1 MILPAIISSVFE
13 VCATQPLDVIKTH
26 HQTNTKVIFSIK
38 ELYRGFVPRALGNIP
53 SRSIFLFSQDYL
65 KSYISQHNK
74 FKFLLVPI
82 GAGFIQTLFDTPVE
96 VLKIN
101 KIMNVNNK
109 FLYTGFLPHVMRNI
123 LFLVPVYN
131 LREYSNK
138 VNYTDKINKEKNIFS
153 NALYGATGGVI
164 GSYISHPLDTI
175 KSRIQSKQQ
184 IDFKNIT
191 LRELYKGV
199 HIRASM
205 SLINMFVSLY
215 VFELMK
221 MFDVL
226 N

>member
-1 MILPAIISSVFE
+1 MFYPAIISSIFE

-26 HQTNTKVIFSIK
+26 YQTNTKVIFSIK

-65 KSYISQHNK
+65 KQKINNNQ
-74 FKFLLVPI
+74 FKSLVVPI

-101 KIMNVNNK
+101 KIMNIQNK
-109 FLYTGFLPHVMRNI
+109 FLYSGFMPHVTRNI

-131 LREYSNK
+131 MREYSNK
-138 VNYTDKINKEKNIFS
+138 QNIDKNILS
-153 NALYGATGGVI
+153 NACYGAIGGVF
-164 GSYISHPLDTI
+164 GAYISHPFDTI
-175 KSRIQSKQQ
+175 KSKIQSKQS
-184 IDFKNIT
+184 IKNINFV
-191 LRELYKGV
+191 ELYKGV

-215 VFELMK
+215 VFEFIK
-221 MFDVL
+221 IF
-226 N
+226 NIIN

>member
-13 VCATQPLDVIKTH
+13 VCATQPLDVMKTH
-26 HQTNTKVIFSIK
+26 YQTNTKIIFSIK

-65 KSYISQHNK
+65 KSYISEQNK
-74 FKFLLVPI
+74 FKFLLIPV
-82 GAGFIQTLFDTPVE
+82 GAGFAQTLFDTPVE

-109 FLYTGFLPHVMRNI
+109 FLYTGFIPHLSRNI
-123 LFLVPVYN
+123 LFLIPVYN

-138 VNYTDKINKEKNIFS
+138 VNRDKNIFS

-175 KSRIQSKQQ
+175 KSRIQSKQHL
-184 IDFKNIT
+184 DFKNIT
-191 LRELYKGV
+191 IKELYKGV

-215 VFELMK
+215 VFELIK
-221 MFDVL
+221 MFDMV